1 VTILL
6 MQENSFFISVALSET
21 VRREQ
26 LKIPLNI

>member
-1 VTILL
+1 